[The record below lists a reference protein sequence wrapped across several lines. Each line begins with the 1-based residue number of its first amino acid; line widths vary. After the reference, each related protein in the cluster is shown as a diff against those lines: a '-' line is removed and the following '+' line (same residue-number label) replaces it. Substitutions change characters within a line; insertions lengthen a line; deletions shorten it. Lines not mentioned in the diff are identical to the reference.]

1 MKELSE
7 SIKNRIAVVKDF
19 DDFEELRKNLCPF
32 YEGGGCPDCR
42 ACSKKESDLETCRE
56 SYLEHIY
63 DNPMEV
69 WEEAFD
75 AVLVKRREKVSLE
88 EVYGIGINCNNC
100 YMSDKCP
107 LYKADYA
114 CGIEWGDRKPQT
126 PEEYMQFLIHS
137 QYERVKRSSVFEK
150 LDGGVPDM
158 GLSTE
163 MDRLSTYIQNHVYLR
178 ADRVSVNIEAT
189 RTNNEGGGI
198 LAQLFGGGKQSLS
211 EPKKELPA
219 AEEAVIIEEVKPV
232 QNDNSSRTSK
242 RSQRK
247 RQEVESA

>member
-7 SIKNRIAVVKDF
+7 SIKNRIAIVKDF
-19 DDFEELRKNLCPF
+19 GDYEELRKNLCPF

-42 ACSKKESDLETCRE
+42 ACDKKESALDNCRE
-56 SYLEHIY
+56 DYLERIY
-63 DNPMEV
+63 DTPIEV
-69 WEEAFD
+69 WEPSFD
-75 AVLVKRREKVSLE
+75 VVRIKTREKISLE
-88 EVYGIGINCNNC
+88 ELPGIGIRCNSC

-126 PEEYMQFLIHS
+126 SEEYMQFLIS
-137 QYERVKRSSVFEK
+137 AQYERVKRSSVFEK

-163 MDRLSTYIQNHVYLR
+163 MDRLSAYIQNLAYLR
-178 ADRVSVNIEAT
+178 TDRVSVNIEAT

-198 LAQLFGGGKQSLS
+198 LAQLFGGGKQSLP

-219 AEEAVIIEEVKPV
+219 AEEAVIIEEAP
-232 QNDNSSRTSK
+232 R
-242 RSQRK
+242 QRRK
-247 RQEVESA
+247 HREKVLEE